1 MLFNSFEYLLFLPIV
16 FLFYWFVFDY
26 AMSKCKHQL
35 LLQNL
40 FVVVASYIFYGWW
53 DWRFLIL
60 IAITTLL
67 SFLSGIGIE
76 YAPTQRGK
84 KAVMI
89 ANIVVNLG
97 ILGIYKYYDFFA
109 REFAELFGIES
120 DFLLLHLILPVG
132 ISFYTF
138 QALSYSIDVYRKQ
151 IQPTHDIVAFT
162 AFLSFFP
169 QLVAGPIERATNL
182 LPQFQR
188 KRTFDYATAVDGM
201 RQILWGLFKKIV
213 VADNCATYVDTVFA
227 DISNQSGSTLL
238 LAAVLFTFQ
247 IYGDFSGY
255 SDIAIG
261 TAKLFGIKLMR
272 NFNVPYFSRDIA
284 EFWRRWHISL
294 TTWFRDYVYIPLG
307 GSRPVVPDWIMKNNN
322 APKLIQQHQQLNS
335 TTFRANQHPGATGD
349 TMLGDENIL
358 RRCDRYKK
366 TIAVRNTFIIFLLSG
381 FWHGANWTF
390 MLWGA
395 YHALLF
401 VPLLLQG
408 KNRRYRDT
416 VATITLPDGTIKTK
430 WLPSLKE
437 AGQMLLTFA
446 LAVLGWIVF
455 RATGMKTLSVW
466 ISGIFDSSLFS
477 MPLWNE
483 TTSSI
488 IQLICFILLM
498 LIIEWI
504 NRNQS
509 HGLVLTIKQKWIRLL
524 TYYVLIF
531 AIIFNY
537 GQEQTFIY
545 FQF

>member
-16 FLFYWFVFDY
+16 FLLYWFVFDY
-26 AMSKCKHQL
+26 AMRKCKRQL
-35 LLQNL
+35 LWQNL

-97 ILGIYKYYDFFA
+97 ILGLYKYYDFFA
-109 REFAELFGIES
+109 TQFARLFGIES

-182 LPQFQR
+182 LPQFQK
-188 KRTFDYATAVDGM
+188 KRTFDYAQAVDGM

-307 GSRPVVPDWIMKNNN
+307 GSRP
-322 APKLIQQHQQLNS
+322 
-335 TTFRANQHPGATGD
+335 D
-349 TMLGDENIL
+349 TSRLSPL
-358 RRCDRYKK
+358 ASRLSPTAYTKC
-366 TIAVRNTFIIFLLSG
+366 IAVRNTFIIFLLSG

-390 MLWGA
+390 VLWGA

-401 VPLLLQG
+401 VPLLLMG
-408 KNRRYRDT
+408 KNRRYRDDNQIWSDIPKMVGT
-416 VATITLPDGTIKTK
+416 FLLVMVGWILFRSPDTLCFVDYLSGIWDNSLLSMPFVENALHLAVTGIAIALMLWMEWKNR
-430 WLPSLKE
+430 LPNRWWMYYALTLAIWWF
-437 AGQMLLTFA
+437 AGQD
-446 LAVLGWIVF
+446 I
-455 RATGMKTLSVW
+455 
-466 ISGIFDSSLFS
+466 D
-477 MPLWNE
+477 
-483 TTSSI
+483 
-488 IQLICFILLM
+488 
-498 LIIEWI
+498 
-504 NRNQS
+504 
-509 HGLVLTIKQKWIRLL
+509 
-524 TYYVLIF
+524 
-531 AIIFNY
+531 
-537 GQEQTFIY
+537 FIY

>member
-1 MLFNSFEYLLFLPIV
+1 MLFNSFEFLIFLPIV
-16 FLFYWFVFDY
+16 FLLYWFVFDY
-26 AMSKCKHQL
+26 AMRGCKRQL
-35 LLQNL
+35 LWQNL
-40 FVVVASYIFYGWW
+40 LIVVASYIFYGWW

-60 IAITTLL
+60 IAITTVL

-76 YAPTQRGK
+76 KAPTRRGK

-89 ANIVVNLG
+89 ANVVVNLG
-97 ILGIYKYYDFFA
+97 ILGVYKYYDFFA
-109 REFAELFGIES
+109 TQFAQLFGIES

-151 IQPTHDIVAFT
+151 IEPTHDIVAFT

-182 LPQFQR
+182 LPQFQK
-188 KRTFDYATAVDGM
+188 KRTFDYTQAVDGM

-213 VADNCATYVDTVFA
+213 VADNCAVYVDQVFG
-227 DISNQSGSTLL
+227 DIGAHSGSTLL

-294 TTWFRDYVYIPLG
+294 TSWFKDYVYIPLG
-307 GSRPVVPDWIMKNNN
+307 GSRPDLSNRSPLASRLSPLTYQK
-322 APKLIQQHQQLNS
+322 
-335 TTFRANQHPGATGD
+335 
-349 TMLGDENIL
+349 
-358 RRCDRYKK
+358 C
-366 TIAVRNTFIIFLLSG
+366 IAIRNTFVIFLLSG

-390 MLWGA
+390 VLWGA

-401 VPLLLQG
+401 VPLLVMN

-416 VATITLPDGTIKTK
+416 VATITQPNGTVKAK
-430 WLPSLKE
+430 WLPSTKE

-446 LAVLGWIVF
+446 LAVVGWIIF
-455 RATGMKTLSVW
+455 RSVSVAD
-466 ISGIFDSSLFS
+466 IGLYMQIMFDLSLFS
-477 MPLWNE
+477 APMVIVGLKR
-483 TTSSI
+483 TVLSI
-488 IQLICFILLM
+488 AILLFV
-498 LIIEWI
+498 EWI
-504 NRNQS
+504 NRNKQ
-509 HGLVLTIKQKWIRLL
+509 HGLQLTNCSKGLQLIV
-524 TYYVLIF
+524 YYALMLYMMEF
-531 AIIFNY
+531 GANA
-537 GQEQTFIY
+537 QSFIY

>member
-1 MLFNSFEYLLFLPIV
+1 MLFNSFEYLIYLPIV
-16 FLFYWFVFDY
+16 FLLYWFVFDY
-26 AMSKCKHQL
+26 ALSKCKHQL

-40 FVVVASYIFYGWW
+40 FIVVASYIFYGWW

-60 IAITTLL
+60 IAITTVL

-76 YAPTQRGK
+76 RTSTQRGK

-89 ANIVVNLG
+89 ANVVVNLG
-97 ILGIYKYYDFFA
+97 ILGVYKYYDFFA
-109 REFAELFGIES
+109 REFAQLFGIES

-151 IQPTHDIVAFT
+151 LEPTHDIVAFT

-182 LPQFQR
+182 LPQFQK
-188 KRTFDYATAVDGM
+188 KRSFDYATAVDGM

-213 VADNCATYVDTVFA
+213 VADNCAVYVDQVFG
-227 DISNQSGSTLL
+227 DIGAHSGSTLL

-307 GSRPVVPDWIMKNNN
+307 GSRPVVPARLEVKSERLK
-322 APKLIQQHQQLNS
+322 A
-335 TTFRANQHPGATGD
+335 
-349 TMLGDENIL
+349 
-358 RRCDRYKK
+358 RYTKW
-366 TIAVRNTFIIFLLSG
+366 IAVRNTFIIFLLSG

-390 MLWGA
+390 VLWGA

-401 VPLLLQG
+401 MPLLLLG

-430 WLPSLKE
+430 WLPSIKE

-446 LAVLGWIVF
+446 LAVVGWIIF
-455 RATGMKTLSVW
+455 RAVSITDIGLYMQNMYDL
-466 ISGIFDSSLFS
+466 SLFS
-477 MPLWNE
+477 APLVIVGLK
-483 TTSSI
+483 TQILSI
-488 IQLICFILLM
+488 AILLFV
-498 LIIEWI
+498 EWI
-504 NRNQS
+504 NRNKQ
-509 HGLVLTIKQKWIRLL
+509 HGLQLTNCNKGLQLL
-524 TYYVLIF
+524 VYYALTLYIMEF
-531 AIIFNY
+531 GANA
-537 GQEQTFIY
+537 QSFIY